1 MFPCSSTRGAS
12 TSPKPLTTISY
23 FNESIS
29 APYSR
34 SGARCGPVHKRA
46 AEKGLPQPAPSLLSL
61 PREEKI
67 NESSQLL
74 CRVLKAGITLASFK
88 IGLFSTLP
96 GLRRVVESYRVAGG
110 ILVAVILRNA
120 GQSLFHILLLLR
132 PRALALPLIPPPH
145 TVTRADV
152 LL

>member
-61 PREEKI
+61 LREEKI

-96 GLRRVVESYRVAGG
+96 GLRQVVESYPVAGEN
-110 ILVAVILRNA
+110 LVAAILRNA
-120 GQSLFHILLLLR
+120 GQPSSALLLR
-132 PRALALPLIPPPH
+132 IRPAVVPLRAS
-145 TVTRADV
+145 
-152 LL
+152 

>member
-46 AEKGLPQPAPSLLSL
+46 AEKGRPQPAPSLLSL
-61 PREEKI
+61 PKEEKI

-96 GLRRVVESYRVAGG
+96 GLRQVVESYRVAGED
-110 ILVAVILRNA
+110 LVAVILRNA
-120 GQSLFHILLLLR
+120 GQTLFAILLRIR
-132 PRALALPLIPPPH
+132 PAGVGMRIIRRPDQVI
-145 TVTRADV
+145 
-152 LL
+152 